1 MWHDKF
7 SHAFLGDG
15 FSYSE
20 ANNCVYTRSK
30 NGDCVI
36 ICLYVDDMLIFGTCI
51 DIVLRTK
58 AFLTSKF
65 DMKDI
70 GEASFIL
77 GVRIVRKADSIL
89 LSQGHYVE
97 KFLKRFGY
105 YDLNLVSTPYDANS
119 PLKKN
124 RGNSIDQT

>member
-51 DIVLRTK
+51 DIVLKTK
-58 AFLTSKF
+58 AFLASKF
-65 DMKDI
+65 DMKDMV
-70 GEASFIL
+70 EASFIL
-77 GVRIVRKADSIL
+77 RVRIIRKSYSMTL
-89 LSQGHYVE
+89 TQ
-97 KFLKRFGY
+97 
-105 YDLNLVSTPYDANS
+105 
-119 PLKKN
+119 
-124 RGNSIDQT
+124 